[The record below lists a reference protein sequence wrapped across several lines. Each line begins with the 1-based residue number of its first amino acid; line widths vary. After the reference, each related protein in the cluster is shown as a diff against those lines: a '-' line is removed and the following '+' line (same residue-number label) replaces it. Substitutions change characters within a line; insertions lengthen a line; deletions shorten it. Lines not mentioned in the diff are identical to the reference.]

1 MEFSLD
7 KVFAALAS
15 TPRRR
20 ILAYLSATS
29 LTAGEIAER
38 FEMSKPS
45 LSKHLSVLENAG
57 LIAREKKGQFV
68 HYSLVPDNLTN
79 TLHGFTQSICP
90 VGGPLVKE
98 SKKLAAAR
106 EGGAKMGAAKMDAA
120 KTDAAKRSF

>member
-1 MEFSLD
+1 MDKIFS
-7 KVFAALAS
+7 ALAS

-20 ILAYLSATS
+20 ILAYLSNTS

-57 LIAREKKGQFV
+57 LISREKKGQFV

-79 TLHGFTQSICP
+79 TLNGFAQSICP
-90 VGGPLVKE
+90 AGAPLVKE
-98 SKKLAAAR
+98 SREIAAERA
-106 EGGAKMGAAKMDAA
+106 EPATD
-120 KTDAAKRSF
+120 KTDASPA